1 MQSNRRETMDEY
13 PVQDAIGMPR
23 GSLLRID
30 GGAGVLVHVWEGELW
45 LTQEGSPKDHLLGA
59 GQSFRV
65 DRGGATLAHAFRRSV
80 VSLSAAVP
88 DPAQRIDLTRP
99 GAAGRIVLHQR
110 AGSGAADTLHRF
122 CANLLAPITPPDS
135 AAF

>member
-1 MQSNRRETMDEY
+1 MDEFLLQS
-13 PVQDAIGMPR
+13 PFSLAR

-45 LTQEGSPKDHLLGA
+45 LTQEGSGKDHLLGA

-65 DRGGATLAHAFRRSV
+65 DRDGATLAHAFRRSV
-80 VSLSAAVP
+80 VSLSPSLPGSLAR
-88 DPAQRIDLTRP
+88 RIDLTRP
-99 GAAGRIVLHQR
+99 GSAARTVLYR
-110 AGSGAADTLHRF
+110 RPAGAFVADALHRF
-122 CANLLAPITPPDS
+122 CANLLAPIHRPDR